1 MTGAALDYTE
11 YHLVSSCWS
20 HSSGTPEQE
29 DTVLI
34 SAFGPVPSRRLG
46 QSLGINIVPAK
57 TCSYGCVYCQVGRTN
72 AMQIRRQFFY
82 DPEEVYEVVRD
93 KVKQT
98 LAAGENIDYLSFVPD
113 GEATLDINLGREID
127 LLRDLDIDVAV
138 ITNASIIYDPD
149 VQHELAR
156 ADLVS
161 LKVDAVRERA
171 WRAVDR
177 PHGRLQLDTILE
189 GMLEFAKRYE
199 GRLLTETLLVH
210 GANDGVDDVTAAAE
224 FIARLRPEKAFLS
237 IPTRP
242 PSEDWVRAPDEE
254 TTNRA
259 YQIFADRVEV
269 VECLL
274 GVESGSFGFT
284 GDVEEDILGVTA
296 VHPMSEA
303 SVRDLLK
310 KAHAQWSVVDS
321 CWQKRKSSNSPT
333 TPGRFIFANFPR

>member
-1 MTGAALDYTE
+1 L
-11 YHLVSSCWS
+11 
-20 HSSGTPEQE
+20 HSRGTPEQE
-29 DTVLI
+29 ETVLI

-82 DPEEVYEVVRD
+82 DPELVYEVVHD

-113 GEATLDINLGREID
+113 GEATLDVNLGREID
-127 LLRDLDIDVAV
+127 LLRDLDINVAV
-138 ITNASIIYDPD
+138 ITNASIIDDPD
-149 VQHELAR
+149 VQPELAR

-210 GANDGVDDVTAAAE
+210 GTNDDIDDVTATAE
-224 FIARLRPEKAFLS
+224 FIAQLRPEKAFLS

-254 TTNRA
+254 TMNRA

-310 KAHAQWSVVDS
+310 KAHAQWSVVEKLLAEEKIVRLTHNGGTFYFRKLPKV
-321 CWQKRKSSNSPT
+321 KRELN
-333 TPGRFIFANFPR
+333 

>member
-1 MTGAALDYTE
+1 
-11 YHLVSSCWS
+11 V
-20 HSSGTPEQE
+20 PQQE
-29 DTVLI
+29 DNRLI

-82 DPEEVYEVVRD
+82 DPEEVYEVVHD
-93 KVKQT
+93 KVKKT
-98 LAAGENIDYLSFVPD
+98 LAAGETIDYLSFVPD

-127 LLRDLDIDVAV
+127 LVRGLGIDVAV
-138 ITNASIIYDPD
+138 ISNASIIDDPD

-189 GMLEFAKRYE
+189 GMVEFARRYQ
-199 GRLLTETLLVH
+199 GRLLTETMLVR
-210 GANDGVDDVTAAAE
+210 GANDGIDEVTATAE
-224 FIARLRPEKAFLS
+224 FIAQLRPETAFLS

-254 TTNRA
+254 TVNRA
-259 YQIFADRVEV
+259 FHTFADRVDT

-303 SVRDLLK
+303 SVRELLD
-310 KAHAQWSVVDS
+310 KAGAQWSVVE
-321 CWQKRKSSNSPT
+321 KLLAEEKIVKLIHNGGTFYFRKLPKVRRELN
-333 TPGRFIFANFPR
+333 

>member
-1 MTGAALDYTE
+1 M
-11 YHLVSSCWS
+11 
-20 HSSGTPEQE
+20 
-29 DTVLI
+29 I

-82 DPEEVYEVVRD
+82 DPEQVYEVVRD

-113 GEATLDINLGREID
+113 GEATLDVNLGREID

-138 ITNASIIYDPD
+138 ITNASIIDDPD

-210 GANDGVDDVTAAAE
+210 GTNDDIDDVTATAE
-224 FIARLRPEKAFLS
+224 FIAQLRPEKAFLS

-254 TTNRA
+254 TMNRA
-259 YQIFADRVEV
+259 YQIFADRVEA

-303 SVRDLLK
+303 SVRELLN
-310 KAHAQWSVVDS
+310 KAHAQWSVVDRLLAEE
-321 CWQKRKSSNSPT
+321 KIVKLIHNGGTFYFRKLPKVRRELN
-333 TPGRFIFANFPR
+333 